1 MTPQHRKRN
10 TIFAYFRLL
19 RPELV
24 VRDPDQLSDEE
35 KQAILSRC
43 LNLAIEGE
51 TYEYTKMYPELA
63 AQAWQERDSG
73 VRRAMQRIQGAYRPV
88 PHRRQ
93 ELRPADP
100 DRAASRRNL

>member
-51 TYEYTKMYPELA
+51 TY
-63 AQAWQERDSG
+63 
-73 VRRAMQRIQGAYRPV
+73 
-88 PHRRQ
+88 
-93 ELRPADP
+93 
-100 DRAASRRNL
+100 